1 MSRASTHWLLG
12 LVLLASLGPT
22 LAFACKPEPQS
33 AWTMRSGNG
42 RFTLSMNGTEL
53 ALRKGRSKVLWKQD
67 VAYLSQ
73 KEVLISSSGRHV
85 ATVTQAGSIVIY
97 GQKGKPLGK
106 WNVLDG
112 LTKSEQARL
121 VESPCGPYP
130 VTEATFKGEALEVA
144 VAIKP
149 IRPAQGSWISL
160 PGAALLRIDPQTG
173 RLTRKLFRHMM
184 KPAAVIA
191 LWRSS
196 PAGDQRDE
204 ALEELSV
211 WSLATNKPGA
221 LPELRSFWRELLTA
235 PESQQAE
242 RAAAVRGLWRIG
254 TDEEVRS
261 LTALL
266 DTELSALVL
275 EALCARLPQEAEPHA
290 SRILENPS
298 SPEAL
303 RKLAVSFLINRKG
316 LVAERGVA
324 LGLRDP
330 SASVRE
336 SVLLELARRPPSAS
350 AFDQILP
357 FCQDAEPS
365 IRQRAVTH
373 LLHLVESRGPERK
386 LLLATLQLSDTS
398 GRLEPFPEGWIILGG
413 VADLEGRRLRALQ
426 LYAKGVTGLTSAG
439 SAETR
444 SPGSFELLVEGLL
457 QLALEAKKQ
466 GKQDELSQRVHHVLS
481 LPNAEGTLVSAPRPN
496 RYARADA
503 TASSTGAA
511 GRRPATAVARELTG
525 KPAPVNKRLKA
536 KAPYDPFRVGP

>member
-12 LVLLASLGPT
+12 VVLLASLGPT

-33 AWTMRSGNG
+33 AWTMRNGNG

-53 ALRKGRSKVLWKQD
+53 ALRKGRGKVLWKQD
-67 VAYLSQ
+67 VAYLSRR
-73 KEVLISSSGRHV
+73 EVFISPSGRHV

-97 GQKGKPLGK
+97 GQKGKALGK
-106 WNVLDG
+106 WNILDG

-121 VESPCGPYP
+121 PEPPCGPLK
-130 VTEATFKGEALEVA
+130 VGEASFTGEVLEVP
-144 VAIKP
+144 VP
-149 IRPAQGSWISL
+149 LQTTREGWFQL
-160 PGAALLRIDPQTG
+160 PDFALLRLDPRTG
-173 RLTRKLFRHMM
+173 RLTRKLFRDTP
-184 KPAAVIA
+184 KPSVTIER
-191 LWRSS
+191 WRST
-196 PAGDQRDE
+196 PAGSQRDE
-204 ALEELSV
+204 ALEALLV

-221 LPELRSFWRELLTA
+221 LPEVRSFWRELLTA
-235 PESQQAE
+235 PELQQAE

-261 LTALL
+261 LAALL

-290 SRILENPS
+290 ARILENPS
-298 SPEAL
+298 SSEAL

-316 LVAERGVA
+316 LAAERGVA

-336 SVLLELARRPPSAS
+336 SVLLELARRPPSAA

-466 GKQDELSQRVHHVLS
+466 GNQDDLSQRVHHVLS

-503 TASSTGAA
+503 AASSTGAA